1 MSAKHVAVAPPA
13 EPTRIE
19 RFQSLQPGRYWRAR
33 QAILEE
39 GIEANEVLLLQ
50 SLRFADDR
58 PHTVIL
64 RPHPSKIGT
73 QTYLKIPQKNGKV
86 KETWF
91 RYDEHRFRV
100 PDFLDK
106 FEFEPDHERVRRAEV
121 AAIQGHISELQSELV
136 EAQHDPARL
145 AGYIEEGLREK
156 TEPPDDDD
164 EEEDEEGSED
174 EDATPTAYG
183 PPAPASV
190 TPAAGV
196 PVAQVSQSSDLVS
209 VSRGSLTG
217 ALEGGVSPERI
228 EALRQVAQREHRIAT
243 LKAQW
248 IREKT
253 GEIAETL
260 SELIPFFEEQAAAA
274 LAQTEDVRN
283 YVDKL
288 MQGIGSLDLY
298 VGKGVEVETIAEG
311 APAREGLPLTIV
323 QRKLVMC
330 EELALWADVGADF
343 DFSRE
348 SHFFEALRENEGLVR
363 QIFPTERCVL
373 VMAATRYEI
382 DYGDTWANVHRNR
395 ENKKVFLL
403 VRNGANIHR
412 VFSPVESHLG
422 AARLF
427 PSADE
432 QDRIFRGIDG
442 REIKFEDLAYTD
454 KLAEHEAHALHYKR
468 FLLLICGLDHR
479 LKLFGTFYP
488 GPASFEFVSLEF
500 QAAHLNFLRDE
511 GSAVLRKELM
521 PLHKWIAEKNRYLR
535 SGSRV
540 LCRWFSV
547 MNEVTAPGACF
558 RDSSRKGFDR
568 RYTADRDFEIAIA
581 YRDGESICVD
591 TEVSG
596 YSYTS
601 HKDRRFNCKVDLT
614 AYRPDY
620 EEGLAYLC
628 LDAVLPQEIAAYM
641 ANRATRQDHV
651 YYIRFFKHAL
661 AHLEA
666 ERATEAP
673 AREALLDALETAK
686 LASGKAALELI
697 DQAVIAW
704 RAVNNGKS
712 LPGPDHQAGS
722 AWRALLDQMFVLAR
736 SGNRLLEETESLA
749 HALGLT
755 PLRLVLSGRAKPV
768 LYAAPRD
775 SERDDRLEPHAWVHR
790 LTLERGKRALT
801 VKSDRWVTLP
811 ALAAGETTLK
821 EWAGAA
827 DWAEHPSAFRSLAHK
842 RECLDRVE
850 GFAEQLTPL
859 AAPLSRERYRAMLE
873 TWRSMRRE
881 ATRGSRT
888 VRNPWFVV
896 PFGAL
901 RKHGRHLSGIR
912 YLCVGTSEPHAL
924 LYRLAPSEPEANALR
939 EEFIDEYHN
948 RERAAESFQSDVA
961 EYRTFSLLELSPEHF
976 AHVRDGF
983 FGAHKNNGFP
993 SIEGRPDADPRL
1005 APWFAAFREQLP
1017 EDVSMHLAAGALDA
1031 SGALTLDALLGIELP
1046 EDYEPVRLL
1055 ELTCQAREGHP
1066 APAYPHWF
1074 DIIPTEIDTDE
1085 CLPEGASY
1093 SSDLERSTSP
1103 AAARERMAEKAAA
1116 ARAEGA
1122 ALVSEKDLP
1131 DAPSPPAGV
1140 ERWYLVPQ
1148 ASESDPR
1155 EPPQP
1160 ARSNT

>member
-1 MSAKHVAVAPPA
+1 MSAQHLVPAGPA

-33 QAILEE
+33 QDIPDE
-39 GIEANEVLLLQ
+39 GIDAGEVLLLQ
-50 SLRFADDR
+50 SLRYAEDR

-64 RPHPSKIGT
+64 RPHPSKIGR
-73 QTYLKIPQKNGKV
+73 QTYLTIPQKNGKA
-86 KETWF
+86 KEVWF
-91 RYDEHRFRV
+91 RYSEHRFRV

-106 FEFEPDHERVRRAEV
+106 FEFEPDHERVRRTEV
-121 AAIQGHISELQSELV
+121 AQIQGRISELQSELV
-136 EAQHDPARL
+136 EAQHDPARM
-145 AGYIEEGLREK
+145 AGYIEQGLREK
-156 TEPPDDDD
+156 GGPENDDGDG
-164 EEEDEEGSED
+164 EAPVGKR
-174 EDATPTAYG
+174 TARRT
-183 PPAPASV
+183 AARAAK
-190 TPAAGV
+190 TPAAKTPAV
-196 PVAQVSQSSDLVS
+196 PTSQTSDLVS

-217 ALEGGVSPERI
+217 ALESGVSPERI
-228 EALRQVAQREHRIAT
+228 QALRQVAQREHRIAT

-248 IREKT
+248 IKEKT
-253 GEIAETL
+253 GEIAQTL
-260 SELIPFFEEQAAAA
+260 SELTPFFEEQAAAA

-298 VGKGVEVETIAEG
+298 VGKGVEVETIVEG
-311 APAREGLPLTIV
+311 APASEDLPLTIV

-343 DFSRE
+343 DFAHEGR
-348 SHFFEALRENEGLVR
+348 FFEALRENESLVR
-363 QIFPTERCVL
+363 QIFPAERCVL
-373 VMAATRYEI
+373 VMATTRYDI
-382 DYGDTWANVHRNR
+382 DYGDKWDNAARNR

-427 PSADE
+427 PPADE
-432 QDRIFRGIDG
+432 QDQIFRGIDG

-454 KLAEHEAHALHYKR
+454 KLADHEAHALHYKR

-488 GPASFEFVSLEF
+488 GHASFEFVSLEF
-500 QAAHLNFLRDE
+500 QAAHLHFLCDE
-511 GSAVLRKELM
+511 GRSVLGEDLQ
-521 PLHKWIAEKNRYLR
+521 PLREWIAEKNRYLR

-540 LCRWFSV
+540 LCRWHTL
-547 MNEVTAPGACF
+547 MNPVTAPGACF
-558 RDSSRKGFDR
+558 CDSSQRGFDR
-568 RYTADRDFEIAIA
+568 RYTSDHTVELAIA

-591 TEVSG
+591 TQVSG
-596 YSYTS
+596 YSYST

-628 LDAVLPQEIAAYM
+628 LDAVRPEEIAAYM
-641 ANRATRQDHV
+641 ASRATRCDHV

-666 ERATEAP
+666 ERAAEAP
-673 AREALLDALETAK
+673 AREALLEALETAK
-686 LASGKAALELI
+686 LACGKAALELI

-704 RAVNNGKS
+704 RAANNGKA
-712 LPGPDHQAGS
+712 LPGPDHQGGA

-749 HALGLT
+749 REHGLA

-790 LTLERGKRALT
+790 LTLERGKRALK
-801 VKSDRWVTLP
+801 VKSDRWATLP

-821 EWAGAA
+821 EWAGVE
-827 DWAEHPSAFRSLAHK
+827 DWTEHPSAFRSLAHK
-842 RECLDRVE
+842 RECLARTE
-850 GFAEQLTPL
+850 RFADLLAPF
-859 AAPLSRERYRAMLE
+859 AAPLSRERYRALLE
-873 TWRSMRRE
+873 TWRALRRE
-881 ATRGSRT
+881 ALRNSHY

-901 RKHGRHLSGIR
+901 RKRGRELASIR
-912 YLCVGTSEPHAL
+912 YLCVGTSTPHAL

-939 EEFIDEYHN
+939 EEFLGQYQN
-948 RERAAESFQSDVA
+948 RERAAERFQSDVA
-961 EYRTFSLLELSPEHF
+961 EYRTFTLLELSPAHF

-983 FGAHKNNGFP
+983 FGAHKGNGFP
-993 SIEGRPDADPRL
+993 SIEGRPEADPRL
-1005 APWFAAFREQLP
+1005 ATWFEAFCEQLP
-1017 EDVSMHLAAGALDA
+1017 EDVSMHLADGVLDA
-1031 SGALTLDALLGIELP
+1031 RGALTLDTLLGIKLP
-1046 EDYEPVRLL
+1046 ADYAPVQLL
-1055 ELTCQAREGHP
+1055 ELTCQARGGRP
-1066 APAYPHWF
+1066 APAYTHWF
-1074 DIIPTEIDTDE
+1074 DIVPEAADADE
-1085 CLPEGASY
+1085 CLPQGSSY
-1093 SSDLERSTSP
+1093 SSDLERFTSP
-1103 AAARERMAEKAAA
+1103 AAARDRVAEKVAEALT
-1116 ARAEGA
+1116 EGA
-1122 ALVSEKDLP
+1122 TLVSAKDLP
-1131 DAPSPPAGV
+1131 DAPSPPTGV
-1140 ERWYLVPQ
+1140 ERWYLVPK
-1148 ASESDPR
+1148 ALATDALV
-1155 EPPQP
+1155 PPQP

>member
-1 MSAKHVAVAPPA
+1 MSAQKLTPAQPA

-33 QAILEE
+33 REIPEE
-39 GIEANEVLLLQ
+39 GIEADEVLLLQ
-50 SLRFADDR
+50 SLRFAEDR

-64 RPHPSKIGT
+64 RPHPSKIGR
-73 QTYLKIPQKNGKV
+73 QTHLKVPQKNGKV
-86 KETWF
+86 KEVWF
-91 RYDEHRFRV
+91 RYDEHRFLV
-100 PDFLDK
+100 EEFLDK
-106 FEFEPDHERVRRAEV
+106 FEFEPDHEHIRRAEV
-121 AAIQGHISELQSELV
+121 AKIQGHIGELQGELV

-145 AGYIEEGLREK
+145 AGYIEQGLREK
-156 TEPPDDDD
+156 GEPEDDDD
-164 EEEDEEGSED
+164 DGEAPVGKRT
-174 EDATPTAYG
+174 ARRTAARAAKTPAVKT
-183 PPAPASV
+183 PAVPASQ
-190 TPAAGV
+190 AC
-196 PVAQVSQSSDLVS
+196 DLVS

-228 EALRQVAQREHRIAT
+228 KALRQVARREHRVAT
-243 LKAQW
+243 LKANW
-248 IREKT
+248 IKEKT

-260 SELIPFFEEQAAAA
+260 SELTPFFEEQAAAA

-298 VGKGVEVETIAEG
+298 VGKGVEVETITEG
-311 APAREGLPLTIV
+311 APASEDLPLTIV
-323 QRKLVMC
+323 QRKLIMS

-373 VMAATRYEI
+373 VMAATRYEL
-382 DYGDTWANVHRNR
+382 DYGDVWTNVHRNR

-403 VRNGANIHR
+403 VRNGASIHR

-432 QDRIFRGIDG
+432 QKRIFRGIDG

-488 GPASFEFVSLEF
+488 GPASFDFVSLEF

-511 GSAVLRKELM
+511 GSAVLGKELM

-540 LCRWFSV
+540 LCRWLSV

-558 RDSSRKGFDR
+558 RDTSRRGFDR
-568 RYTADRDFEIAIA
+568 RYTPDRTFEIAIA

-591 TEVSG
+591 TQVSG

-614 AYRPDY
+614 AHQAEY

-628 LDAVLPQEIAAYM
+628 LDAVRPEEIAAYM

-666 ERATEAP
+666 ERTSEMP
-673 AREALLDALETAK
+673 AREALLEALESTH
-686 LASGKAALELI
+686 LASGKAAHELI

-704 RAVNNGKS
+704 RAVNNGKP
-712 LPGPDHQAGS
+712 LPGPDHRAGS

-736 SGNRLLEETESLA
+736 SGNRLLEETVSLA
-749 HALGLT
+749 KKLGLT

-768 LYAAPRD
+768 LYAAPRA

-790 LTLERGKRALT
+790 LTLERGKRSLK
-801 VKSDRWVTLP
+801 VKSDRWATLP

-821 EWAGAA
+821 EWAGVE
-827 DWAEHPSAFRSLAHK
+827 DWAEHPSAFRTLEHK
-842 RECLDRVE
+842 RECLALPER
-850 GFAEQLTPL
+850 FAEQLAPF
-859 AAPLSRERYRAMLE
+859 AAPLPRERYRAMVE
-873 TWRSMRRE
+873 AWRSLRRE
-881 ATRGSRT
+881 ATRGSSV

-901 RKHGRHLSGIR
+901 RKHGRHLSGVR
-912 YLCVGTSEPHAL
+912 YLCVGTRTPHAL
-924 LYRLAPSEPEANALR
+924 LYRLAPSGPEAEALR
-939 EEFIDEYHN
+939 EEFVGEYHN
-948 RERAAESFQSDVA
+948 RERAAERFQSDVA
-961 EYRTFSLLELSPEHF
+961 EYRTFTLLELSPAHF
-976 AHVRDGF
+976 AHVQDGF
-983 FGAHKNNGFP
+983 FGAHKGNGYP
-993 SIEGRPDADPRL
+993 SIEERPKADPRL
-1005 APWFAAFREQLP
+1005 ATWFEAFRAQLP
-1017 EDVSMHLAAGALDA
+1017 KDVSMHLAEGVLDEK
-1031 SGALTLDALLGIELP
+1031 GALTLDTLLGIKLP
-1046 EDYEPVRLL
+1046 ADYAPVQLL
-1055 ELTCQAREGHP
+1055 EITCQAREGRP

-1074 DIIPTEIDTDE
+1074 DIVPEANDTDE
-1085 CLPEGASY
+1085 CLPESGSY
-1093 SSDLERSTSP
+1093 SSDLERSASP

-1116 ARAEGA
+1116 ALTEGA
-1122 ALVSEKDLP
+1122 TLMREKDLP

-1148 ASESDPR
+1148 ASETDPLDS
-1155 EPPQP
+1155 PQP